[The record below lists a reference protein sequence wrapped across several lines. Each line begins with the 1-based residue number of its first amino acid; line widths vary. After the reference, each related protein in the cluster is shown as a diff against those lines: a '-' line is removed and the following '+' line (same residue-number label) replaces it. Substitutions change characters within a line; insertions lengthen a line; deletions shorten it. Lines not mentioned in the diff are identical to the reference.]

1 MSLTDEEKFEAMT
14 ELLEDKLGFELETIG
29 NKEQLIIGR
38 MVEVYDNTKG
48 GVQSQ
53 SISDLSISF
62 FAEQDPLIQD
72 MIASLRKLKW

>member
-1 MSLTDEEKFEAMT
+1 MTDEEKREGMK
-14 ELLEDKLGFELETIG
+14 ELLEDKLGFELETVG
-29 NKEQLIIGR
+29 AKEELLINR
-38 MVEVYDNTKG
+38 MVEVYDNTKA

-62 FAEQDPLIQD
+62 FAEQDPLIMD